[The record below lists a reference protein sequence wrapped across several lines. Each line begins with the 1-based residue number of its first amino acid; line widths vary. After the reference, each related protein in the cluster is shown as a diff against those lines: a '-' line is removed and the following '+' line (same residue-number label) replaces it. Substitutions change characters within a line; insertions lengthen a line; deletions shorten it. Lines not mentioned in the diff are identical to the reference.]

1 MLAAALRALGN
12 AKPSI
17 ARSLLDLSRH
27 RCWVL
32 PIQVVDVLAAAL
44 RALGNAK
51 PDVARG
57 LLDLASRGAG
67 CRGDN
72 AHAGGRWAPGT
83 ILGGS
88 KACILVAA
96 IVAV

>member
-1 MLAAALRALGN
+1 MPVQVVDVLAAALRALGN

-57 LLDLASRGAG
+57 LLDLAVAVLVAG
-67 CRGDN
+67 EITRTL
-72 AHAGGRWAPGT
+72 AAGGPRAP
-83 ILGGS
+83 S
-88 KACILVAA
+88 WEAA
-96 IVAV
+96 KLAS